1 MNVHLC
7 VCSTQQ
13 VMVAWKGTFNFRF
26 LESMLLDI
34 LFIGTDYFTCGDK
47 FNNKPIQSFICWMFC
62 EMLNFSTECQWNQP
76 FYYLISCKRLFA
88 LWLADL
94 QCNYSSVQKF
104 LIFIYFGRKIG
115 TRDWNILRR
124 LQMYTEQQHIR
135 QKIEFVL
142 FKQTWKSTFGV
153 TTCIS

>member
-26 LESMLLDI
+26 VSVAGYSI
-34 LFIGTDYFTCGDK
+34 YWKDYFTCGDK

-62 EMLNFSTECQWNQP
+62 EMLHFSTECQWNQP

-115 TRDWNILRR
+115 TRDWNILRH